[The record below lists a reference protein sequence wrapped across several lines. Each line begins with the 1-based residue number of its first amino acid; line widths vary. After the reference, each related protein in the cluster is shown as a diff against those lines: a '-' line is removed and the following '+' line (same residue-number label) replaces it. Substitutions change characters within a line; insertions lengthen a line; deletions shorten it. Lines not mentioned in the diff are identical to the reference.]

1 MSKEEINLMIEKNQQ
16 SSSNILNEYKI
27 IKNSNESDDEDN
39 SLGNVNQIKQE
50 VNTIEFDDKDECNN
64 QSELKQSDD
73 TNETIESL
81 KKEIMMTTPE
91 GDIE

>member
-1 MSKEEINLMIEKNQQ
+1 MSKEDINLMIEKNQQ

-50 VNTIEFDDKDECNN
+50 VNTIEFEDKDECNN